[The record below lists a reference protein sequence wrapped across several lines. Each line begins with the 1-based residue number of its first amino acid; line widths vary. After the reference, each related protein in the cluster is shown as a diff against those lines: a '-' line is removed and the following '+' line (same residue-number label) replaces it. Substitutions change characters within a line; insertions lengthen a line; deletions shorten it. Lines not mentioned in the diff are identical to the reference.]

1 MEIVDSAQVYNLKKL
16 FFFSKM
22 STKATPKAIYKV
34 KFNKI
39 KYAGCC
45 CLPEKALD
53 KKLKE
58 LNSARGY
65 IYCFYM
71 ENELKDFGICI
82 TKLTDLLQ

>member
-1 MEIVDSAQVYNLKKL
+1 MEIVDSAELYNLKKL

-34 KFNKI
+34 KFNEI

-58 LNSARGY
+58 LSSASDY
-65 IYCFYM
+65 IYCYYM
-71 ENELKDFGICI
+71 ENELEDFGIYI
-82 TKLTDLLQ
+82 TKITDLLQ